1 MGKIRGG
8 FKESQKTLLLPVS
21 FGVSSTTLV
30 HVLDQQLRN
39 RVQQGRHAGYNLH
52 LLFID
57 QSTVIEHMNM
67 GSYIDLLKQRY
78 PSHCFTFIS
87 LEDCSSYGV
96 KFEALLGSKGGRFQD
111 IVSGM
116 ASATSRA
123 DFIEIA
129 RRRLVVAF
137 AKKHAC
143 DGILLGDSTTRL
155 AERILSETA
164 KGRGI
169 AIPWLTADGSYDGIN
184 CIYPMR
190 DLLRKELTAY
200 VGMITP
206 PLTSL
211 IIESSTRAPSSSKDT
226 TVDGLMSQFFES
238 VEENYPSIVANVV
251 RTSGRLVAP
260 SVPEDERSCSICG
273 QPVFTGLWGGDQQSV
288 TSSQAIDSNG
298 SQNIRAKCYG
308 CTRMVLKP

>member
-1 MGKIRGG
+1 MSM
-8 FKESQKTLLLPVS
+8 E
-21 FGVSSTTLV
+21 
-30 HVLDQQLRN
+30 
-39 RVQQGRHAGYNLH
+39 
-52 LLFID
+52 
-57 QSTVIEHMNM
+57 
-67 GSYIDLLKQRY
+67 SYIAILKQRY
-78 PSHCFTFIS
+78 PSHCFTNIS

-96 KFEALLGSKGGRFQD
+96 EFEALLGNKGDRLQD
-111 IVSGM
+111 IVSSI

-143 DGILLGDSTTRL
+143 DGILFGDSTTRL
-155 AERILSETA
+155 AERTLSETA

-169 AIPWLTADGSYDGIN
+169 AIPWLTADGSSDGIN

-200 VGMITP
+200 VGMTTP
-206 PLTSL
+206 LLASL
-211 IIESSTRAPSSSKDT
+211 ILGSSTRTPSSSKDT

-238 VEENYPSIVANVV
+238 VEANYPSIVANVV

-260 SVPEDERSCSICG
+260 SVPEDEQLCSICG
-273 QPVFTGLWGGDQQSV
+273 QPVFTGSWGGDQQSV
-288 TSSQAIDSNG
+288 TSSQSIDSNG
-298 SQNIRAKCYG
+298 SQNGRAKCYG
-308 CTRMVLKP
+308 CARILLRP